1 MQVLKKTT
9 LGFWV
14 SRKHRESAYE
24 TFGLW
29 LWPKLQTRLHGQCK
43 QFTIKD
49 CRQLAWNIFYDL
61 GSHTRASFEAAP
73 FVRSKKMSDEEVNAL
88 IKLSLSVANLVR
100 HQIRSILKSAVKSR
114 GTLRWPYTAKPFG
127 VLR

>member
-1 MQVLKKTT
+1 MTT
-9 LGFWV
+9 LGFRV
-14 SRKHRESAYE
+14 SRKHRKSAYE

-29 LWPKLQTRLHGQCK
+29 LRHKLQKRLHGQCK

-73 FVRSKKMSDEEVNAL
+73 FVRSKKMSDEEVYAL
-88 IKLSLSVANLVR
+88 IKLSLSVENLVR
-100 HQIRSILKSAVKSR
+100 HQIRSI
-114 GTLRWPYTAKPFG
+114 
-127 VLR
+127 